1 MCFDSED
8 WELIQ
13 SKLKAA
19 LKDTNKDKTIEIVR
33 RVYSS
38 FPDELNEK
46 IAEELKPLAELLK
59 SALLRFES
67 SELNV
72 KIGKVIERW
81 EMKASPALV
90 KDVELIAKR
99 YDFVNEGKKEINTV
113 DAKRTVPRKA
123 FK

>member
-1 MCFDSED
+1 MCFDNED

-13 SKLKAA
+13 NKLKTA
-19 LKDTNKDKTIEIVR
+19 LKDLNMDKTIEVVR

-46 IAEELKPLAELLK
+46 IAEELRPLVDLLK
-59 SALLRFES
+59 SALAKFQS

-72 KIGKVIERW
+72 KIRKVVEKW
-81 EMKASPALV
+81 EMKTSQNPV

-99 YDFVNEGKKEINTV
+99 YDFVNEGKKEIHTV
-113 DAKRTVPRKA
+113 EAKRTVSRRS